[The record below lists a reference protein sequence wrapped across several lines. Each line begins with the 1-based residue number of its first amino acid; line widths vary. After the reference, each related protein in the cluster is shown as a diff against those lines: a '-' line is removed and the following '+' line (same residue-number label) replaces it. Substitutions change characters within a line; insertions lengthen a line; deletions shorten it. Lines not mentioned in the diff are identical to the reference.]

1 MENAIEDFNYYLI
14 FDVDDTLTKPKS
26 VGFLFNKVDN

>member
-1 MENAIEDFNYYLI
+1 MENVIEDLNYYLI

-26 VGFLFNKVDN
+26 VGFFI